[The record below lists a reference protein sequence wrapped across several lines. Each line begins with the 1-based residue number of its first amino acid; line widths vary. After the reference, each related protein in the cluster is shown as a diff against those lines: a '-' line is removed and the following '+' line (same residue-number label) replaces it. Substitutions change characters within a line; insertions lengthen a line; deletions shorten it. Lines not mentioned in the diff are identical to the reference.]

1 MVDLN
6 TAMAAASAEQKRRS
20 ADGSQERKKR
30 RTGKDMGI
38 EPFDPVTY
46 VAKEKADTASMWL
59 VLMFS
64 IAVSLLMRY
73 VLMPN
78 TSQEKS
84 DILYL
89 LPIAMLVLIPQV
101 HRMIMPARFM
111 EHYTKGT
118 WFKSGFLHL
127 FTFLALSFML
137 VNPPL
142 GDIVA
147 PQLASNW
154 TIVTDDGTELT
165 YANDNGKDGEIT
177 WTVAKD
183 ATLTGEIWLLFG
195 LADNVNSDGAVV
207 NVGLQNNNVN
217 NMDLGSNDTF
227 WSVNEERINSGRT
240 LDNRSAPSLL
250 PHGDSDQPFAVLLS
264 ADGFDVGSHE
274 ITVLIIEQGDPWE
287 NTRTYNWTLRVV
299 EELPEADAS

>member
-20 ADGSQERKKR
+20 TDGSQDRKKR
-30 RTGKDMGI
+30 RTGKDMGL
-38 EPFDPVTY
+38 EAFDPVVY

-59 VLMFS
+59 VLSFS

-78 TSQEKS
+78 TDQAKS

-89 LPIAMLVLIPQV
+89 LPIAMIVLIPQV
-101 HRMIMPARFM
+101 HRMILPERFM

-147 PQLASNW
+147 PQLANTW
-154 TIVTDDGTELT
+154 AIAADDGTDLVFS
-165 YANDNGKDGEIT
+165 NDNGKDGEII
-177 WTVAKD
+177 WTVQQGES
-183 ATLTGEIWLLFG
+183 LTGEIWLLFG

-207 NVGLQNNNVN
+207 TVGLENNQVSTT
-217 NMDLGSNDTF
+217 DLPANGTY
-227 WSVNEERINSGRT
+227 WAEHEEQIKFGRT
-240 LDNRSAPSLL
+240 LDNRSAPELL
-250 PHGDSDQPFAVLLS
+250 PHGASDQPFAILLS
-264 ADGFDVGSHE
+264 ADGLGVGSHK
-274 ITVLIIEQGDPWE
+274 ISVLITEQGDPWE
-287 NTRTYNWTLRVV
+287 NTRSYNWTLEVV
-299 EELPEADAS
+299 EELPDADAS